1 MNKRNFFYIIFLGFL
16 ALAVQPIFA
25 STDIE
30 VGGNQDEITE
40 LNTKI
45 SDKKNKI
52 KELEDAIEEVRNK
65 ITKKRTEAV
74 SLTNQISILDNRT
87 IQVELDIEATKA
99 KLDTLNLEIE
109 RLEISIEKKE
119 FDISKQKKILSEF
132 IRTIHQQEGR
142 DFIEIIAAYDDFSDF
157 YSRVQYLEAIE
168 QDIARTAKSLRIAK
182 KELEE
187 KKESTVTR
195 KSVYSSLNEE
205 LEAKKS
211 NFDEQTF
218 LKSNLL
224 AQTHA
229 SELQFKTLQNSLKEK
244 AKQIENEIAGIEQEV
259 RRRLESENKLT
270 GNSFDDTGLMTW
282 PAPSKYVTAYFH
294 DPDYP
299 YRHIFEHSGL
309 DIRAGQGTALRA
321 AASGYVARARKCS
334 SSTCYSYLVLVHNGG
349 LSTVYGH
356 LSKLL
361 VSEDQFITKGDVVA
375 LSGGTPGTVGAGPFV
390 TGPHLHFEVRKNGI
404 PVNPLSYLA
413 Q

>member
-1 MNKRNFFYIIFLGFL
+1 MKRKYIVFIIFLGFV
-16 ALAVQPIFA
+16 ALVVHPVLVF
-25 STDIE
+25 TVGE
-30 VGGNQDEITE
+30 VGGNQDEISE

-52 KELEDAIEEVRNK
+52 KELEDAIEAVRNK

-74 SLTNQISILDNRT
+74 SLSNQISILDNRN

-119 FDISKQKKILSEF
+119 FDISKQKKILAEF
-132 IRTIHQQEGR
+132 IRTIHQQEGK

-157 YSRVQYLEAIE
+157 YSRIQYLEAIE
-168 QDIARTAKSLRIAK
+168 QDIARTTKSLRIAK
-182 KELEE
+182 VELQE
-187 KKESTVTR
+187 KKEGTETR
-195 KSVYSSLNEE
+195 KGVYVSLNED

-211 NFDEQTF
+211 DLDEQAF

-229 SELQFKTLQNSLKEK
+229 SELQFSALQNSLKKK
-244 AKQIENEIAGIEQEV
+244 AKEIENEITGIEQEV
-259 RRRLESENKLT
+259 RRKLESENKLT
-270 GNSFDDTGLMTW
+270 SGSFDDSGLMLW
-282 PAPSKYVTAYFH
+282 PAPSKYITAYFH

-299 YRHIFEHSGL
+299 YRHVFEHSGL

-321 AASGYVARARKCS
+321 AASGYVARARRCS
-334 SSTCYSYLVLVHNGG
+334 ASTCYSYLVLVHNGG

-361 VSEDQFITKGDVVA
+361 VSEDQFVAKGDVVA

-404 PVNPLSYLA
+404 PVNPLGYLA